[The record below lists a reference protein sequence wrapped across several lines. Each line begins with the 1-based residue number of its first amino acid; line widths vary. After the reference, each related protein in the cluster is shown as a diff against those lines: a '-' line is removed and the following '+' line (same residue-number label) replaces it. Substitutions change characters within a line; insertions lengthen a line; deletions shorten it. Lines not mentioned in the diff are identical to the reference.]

1 MESPASTQSAVTRC
15 GRFVSY
21 AAITLERLTCSF
33 PNAVGRSAPSASIAS
48 SSVSARPPRCHSQS
62 TRTCFAMPVGSS
74 SPTMATTH
82 GPCSTTL
89 GTRTSSTRSGTPKW
103 RPTDSRTFG
112 GTDSGQPHVLGWSG
126 ALGAFWTGVIAIVI
140 WLGKRQVGKALRLA
154 PRTRFGHR
162 LRNPFDHLGIGAS
175 FPRREHPLDH
185 LDCGLNL
192 LVGHRLDASAVLDLH
207 FPRHQHCADLQVR
220 RRRLAPHPL
229 EHLSPMLLPILSQIE
244 QKALVERSAR
254 SFRRAIIFPP
264 PRPPLSACLRGS
276 FLKQSS
282 LEHQGAGVAA
292 GSMRAATC
300 SRFGVVRP
308 CMRPRRRR
316 APRAWPRPLR
326 GGYTTCTG

>member
-15 GRFVSY
+15 GRCASY
-21 AAITLERLTCSF
+21 AVITPLTPTYSF
-33 PNAVGRSAPSASIAS
+33 PSAAGPSVPSVSTGS
-48 SSVSARPPRCHSQS
+48 SSAAGRPPRCHSPS
-62 TRTCFAMPVGSS
+62 TRTCFAMLAGLSW
-74 SPTMATTH
+74 PTMVTTRA
-82 GPCSTTL
+82 PCSTTFD
-89 GTRTSSTRSGTPKW
+89 TRTSPTPSGTPNW
-103 RPTDSRTFG
+103 RPTASRTFG
-112 GTDSGQPHVLGWSG
+112 GIDSGQPHVLGWSG
-126 ALGAFWTGVIAIVI
+126 ALEAFWTGVIAIVI
-140 WLGKRQVGKALRLA
+140 WLRRRQVGKALRLA
-154 PRTRFGHR
+154 PRTRFAHR

-292 GSMRAATC
+292 GSMR
-300 SRFGVVRP
+300 
-308 CMRPRRRR
+308 
-316 APRAWPRPLR
+316 
-326 GGYTTCTG
+326 